1 MNDRAGMFGFIDK
14 MYFKP
19 TERGWLFKEPAL
31 WRRRTYLLTDAQKMR
46 LVRPVRWMSLV
57 SLIIVIVAIQALD
70 VVSDR
75 FHVSF
80 WLSMAMVVAGAMV
93 LTWIYL
99 TLAFRPLL
107 SGLTPTN
114 ERFTFSDQIRLQ
126 ATGLPM
132 ALIIFWLVGCLAF
145 VVLGSG
151 LVFVDGWDWK
161 DGAGIVFF
169 ATLGVYPAML
179 LVLRA
184 RKLRN
189 VTQEQTRS

>member
-99 TLAFRPLL
+99 NFRVAASVWPD
-107 SGLTPTN
+107 T
-114 ERFTFSDQIRLQ
+114 DQ
-126 ATGLPM
+126 
-132 ALIIFWLVGCLAF
+132 
-145 VVLGSG
+145 
-151 LVFVDGWDWK
+151 
-161 DGAGIVFF
+161 
-169 ATLGVYPAML
+169 
-179 LVLRA
+179 
-184 RKLRN
+184 
-189 VTQEQTRS
+189 

>member
-1 MNDRAGMFGFIDK
+1 
-14 MYFKP
+14 
-19 TERGWLFKEPAL
+19 
-31 WRRRTYLLTDAQKMR
+31 
-46 LVRPVRWMSLV
+46 
-57 SLIIVIVAIQALD
+57 
-70 VVSDR
+70 
-75 FHVSF
+75 
-80 WLSMAMVVAGAMV
+80 
-93 LTWIYL
+93 
-99 TLAFRPLL
+99 
-107 SGLTPTN
+107 
-114 ERFTFSDQIRLQ
+114 
-126 ATGLPM
+126 M